1 MLTKSDLADRAPSA
15 GDVLHNTLQF
25 LLRDAPQ
32 VPPSPLTPHHPLLS
46 PSPLTQATNQPWSL
60 VGSELHNLGHLL
72 QQGGSVTLSP
82 APSDQSGGSPRHPE
96 SNATNGASGYHHS
109 SSSASNGST
118 QSDSE
123 ESTRDSTSPQR
134 SPLPPHSVASTF
146 SAQALASLKQLTDYQ
161 RAATAAA
168 AAAAAAAHNQ
178 EENGISCLQRQTH
191 QPPATQAQPV
201 SQSQQQPTPPVPGD
215 EPVESG
221 TNGRLLWDFL
231 QQLLNDSQQRY
242 NRYIAWKNRDTGVF
256 KIVDPP
262 GLARLWGIQKNHLSM
277 NYDKMSRALRY
288 YYRVNILR
296 KVQGERHCYQFLR
309 NPSELKSIKNIS
321 LLRGAP
327 LPAAARNRVETPTTT
342 TSTTPSTIPP
352 TPMEED
358 EGPTDLSMPNV
369 HHHQYTEPQ
378 NLTVERIEVKPSVK
392 HETFEEEHFE
402 Q

>member
-1 MLTKSDLADRAPSA
+1 M
-15 GDVLHNTLQF
+15 
-25 LLRDAPQ
+25 
-32 VPPSPLTPHHPLLS
+32 
-46 PSPLTQATNQPWSL
+46 
-60 VGSELHNLGHLL
+60 
-72 QQGGSVTLSP
+72 TLSP

-96 SNATNGASGYHHS
+96 SNSISGATYQH
-109 SSSASNGST
+109 SSSASTGST
-118 QSDSE
+118 HSGSHSDSE

-134 SPLPPHSVASTF
+134 SPIPMPSHSSF
-146 SAQALASLKQLTDYQ
+146 SAQHAHALVSLKHLTDFQ
-161 RAATAAA
+161 RAATATAAA
-168 AAAAAAAHNQ
+168 AAAAAIAHNNR
-178 EENGISCLQRQTH
+178 EEAAQQLQ
-191 QPPATQAQPV
+191 
-201 SQSQQQPTPPVPGD
+201 QSQTQQQQSPLPSSPSGD
-215 EPVESG
+215 EPVETG

-242 NRYIAWKNRDTGVF
+242 SRFISWKNRETGVF

-327 LPAAARNRVETPTTT
+327 VPSPRSSSNRDTPP
-342 TSTTPSTIPP
+342 TSLVQTPIAP

-358 EGPTDLSMPNV
+358 EGPTDLSMPTIHN
-369 HHHQYTEPQ
+369 HHHFETHSMEPPQPQ
-378 NLTVERIEVKPSVK
+378 NLSLDRQEIKT
-392 HETFEEEHFE
+392 ETFSSDTYE
-402 Q
+402 